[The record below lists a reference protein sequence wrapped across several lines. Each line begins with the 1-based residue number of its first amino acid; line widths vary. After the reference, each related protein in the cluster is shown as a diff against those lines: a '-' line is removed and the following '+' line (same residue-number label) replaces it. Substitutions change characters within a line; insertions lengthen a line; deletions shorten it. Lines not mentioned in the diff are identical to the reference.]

1 MNIELSNGILSR
13 IHEVAPGLYKT
24 FIENNREIKI
34 SVPDISKLKKR
45 ESSVVFSKLNRFI
58 TLNFDADTL
67 PSVVISVDLI
77 RYKERIQPVG
87 CIFDEIIKKWV
98 VDFREKSVMDGGGV
112 LIGKFF
118 EKDISLSQS
127 FSKDYF
133 LKKYWEA
140 SIPISGVFYTFKYE
154 VSESET
160 DSYKGYMLD
169 EIVDVDDF
177 IIADKYS
184 DNNVSVTR
192 VKNDNPRDSV
202 LDEKSGVQ
210 DKIVLFDFGEGNDRA
225 VGYKERSNVFMVGQ
239 GHKQFTGGNQSDTF
253 IINKNDTEG
262 RCMLD
267 GGNGSDTL
275 ILAAI
280 PGESGSNFASL
291 DEGKYYHYDIKKKLK
306 ATAAFNHIENL
317 IGHEKMADLL
327 VGDRQDNYLNGLGG
341 TDAIFGMQGNDV
353 IALQAGKAF
362 GGTGNDSY
370 HILQNSSD
378 QTVTITINEI
388 PEEPLNPDVSNI
400 ILDYSVEQIVSVR
413 RSGNAMLFELRNN
426 NDSVTEL
433 VLSNVYQSVEGKWR
447 RVLDYNLFT
456 NDGFILT
463 PQWPIELQSPTE
475 WFHPILLAQYSLY
488 NDSGYHVLLAHH
500 DPQDITVRYD
510 LTAKSGHSLTHLIKQ
525 PIGEEVI
532 LRQKVL
538 PPVVRLAFHDM
549 PVLMGYLPNYELLG
563 DENSNVFL
571 AHQGEGLLQGRGGSD
586 HYLVQ
591 HNPDNPMEL
600 VIDNYDREEAIDFL
614 SFEGVQAYEFV
625 AIADGDDVLLTH
637 GEKPIEHNRVRLVNY
652 LQDKSYRHL
661 VLVDSSNPLI
671 YEDITPT
678 GIRVHQIEIDNTGKP
693 VIAEQFIPLT
703 TDNFDFNDPLAR
715 LSDLMASISVAE
727 RAAASDNYHQGQK
740 NIGLHLTVN
749 TELSAA

>member
-13 IHEVAPGLYKT
+13 IHKVAPGLYKA

-45 ESSVVFSKLNRFI
+45 ESSVVLSKLNRFI

-67 PSVVISVDLI
+67 PSVVISIDLI
-77 RYKERIQPVG
+77 RYKEKIQPVE
-87 CIFDEIIKKWV
+87 CLFDEKIKNLAI
-98 VDFREKSVMDGGGV
+98 DFREKSVMDGGGI
-112 LIGKFF
+112 LIGKLF
-118 EKDISLSQS
+118 EKDISLSRP
-127 FSKDYF
+127 FFNDYF
-133 LKKYWEA
+133 LKKFWEA
-140 SIPISGVFYTFKYE
+140 NIPILGVFYTFKYE
-154 VSESET
+154 VSESEI

-184 DNNVSVTR
+184 DNNVSVIR
-192 VKNDNPRDSV
+192 VKNDNPRVSV

-225 VGYKERSNVFMVGQ
+225 VGYKERNNAFMVGQ

-253 IINKNDTEG
+253 IINKDDAEG
-262 RCMLD
+262 HCMLD

-275 ILAAI
+275 VLAAI
-280 PGESGSNFASL
+280 SGESGNNFASL
-291 DEGKYYHYDIKKKLK
+291 DEGKYYHYDIKEKLK
-306 ATAAFNHIENL
+306 TTVAFSHIENL

-341 TDAIFGMQGNDV
+341 VDTIFGMQGNDV
-353 IALQAGKAF
+353 IALQAGRAY

-370 HILQNSSD
+370 HILQNNSD
-378 QTVTITINEI
+378 KTVTITINEI
-388 PEEPLNPDVSNI
+388 PEESLKPEVSNI
-400 ILDYSVEQIVSVR
+400 ILDYGVEQIVSVR
-413 RSGNAMLFELRNN
+413 RSGNTMLFELRNN

-433 VLSNVYQSVEGKWR
+433 VLSDCYRPVEGQWR
-447 RVLDYNLFT
+447 RVLDYNFIT
-456 NDGFILT
+456 HDGFILT
-463 PQWPIELQSPTE
+463 PQWPTELQTSTE
-475 WFHPILLAQYSLY
+475 WFHPVLLAQYSLL
-488 NDSGYHVLLAHH
+488 NDNGYHALLAHH
-500 DPQDITVRYD
+500 GLQDITVRFD
-510 LTAKSGHSLTHLIKQ
+510 LTAKNGHSLTHLIKQ
-525 PIGEEVI
+525 LSGEEII

-571 AHQGEGLLQGRGGSD
+571 AQQGEGLLQGRGGSD

-591 HNPDNPMEL
+591 HNPAKPMEI
-600 VIDNYDREEAIDFL
+600 VIDNYDREEAIDIL

-625 AIADGDDVLLTH
+625 AISDGEDVILTH
-637 GEKPIEHNRVRLVNY
+637 RQKPAEYSRVRLVNY
-652 LQDKSYRHL
+652 LQDESYRHL
-661 VLVDSSNPLI
+661 VLTDSSNPLI

-678 GIRVHQIEIDNTGKP
+678 GMQIYQIEIVNTGKP
-693 VIAEQFIPLT
+693 VIVAQIIPLA
-703 TDNFDFNDPLAR
+703 TDNIDFNDPLAQ
-715 LSDLMASISVAE
+715 LSELMASIPIAE
-727 RAAASDNYHQGQK
+727 RAAASDNYYQGQK
-740 NIGLHLTVN
+740 NIGLYFTVN
-749 TELSAA
+749 SDLSAA